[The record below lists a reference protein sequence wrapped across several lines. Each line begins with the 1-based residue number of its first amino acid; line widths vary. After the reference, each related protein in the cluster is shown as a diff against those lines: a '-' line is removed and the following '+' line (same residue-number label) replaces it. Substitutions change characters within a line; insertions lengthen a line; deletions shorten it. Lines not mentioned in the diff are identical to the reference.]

1 MYKNA
6 SVADEFS
13 FNWYVSNFEEAARN
27 ISRDIE
33 GNGYSLK
40 IIGKFFSIFVKKKF
54 FFSFIHSHSFKYSLF
69 QEMARQLIF
78 GAITFGIVTQVMK
91 VALNLGLL
99 YHL

>member
-1 MYKNA
+1 MGFLNFVLMYKNA

-40 IIGKFFSIFVKKKF
+40 IIGKFFSIFVKKNF
-54 FFSFIHSHSFKYSLF
+54 FFFIYP
-69 QEMARQLIF
+69 
-78 GAITFGIVTQVMK
+78 
-91 VALNLGLL
+91 
-99 YHL
+99 